1 MIVAVT
7 FIVVGILIAAFPQLL
22 SMIVAA
28 FLILIGITLAS
39 ISYHYKKMKR
49 DFDNPFMDFF
59 IKF

>member
-1 MIVAVT
+1 MVVGIIFA
-7 FIVVGILIAAFPQLL
+7 IVGILIAAYPQLL

-28 FLILIGITLAS
+28 FLIMIGITLAS
-39 ISYHYKKMKR
+39 MSYHFKKAKK